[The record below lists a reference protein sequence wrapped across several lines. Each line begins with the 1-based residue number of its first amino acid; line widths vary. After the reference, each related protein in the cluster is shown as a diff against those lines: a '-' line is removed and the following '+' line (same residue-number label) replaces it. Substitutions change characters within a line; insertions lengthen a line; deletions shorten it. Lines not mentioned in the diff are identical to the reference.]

1 MRSTA
6 EGIHIN
12 YAMYVHVMYSTVLY
26 RVSGFIVKMGFA
38 IFVEVYISIIF
49 DRVVAAS
56 PGHVTLSLSL

>member
-1 MRSTA
+1 
-6 EGIHIN
+6 
-12 YAMYVHVMYSTVLY
+12 MYVHVMYSTVLY